1 MGSITTGIGLISG
14 IDTATLIERLLALES
29 QGKVVLQERL
39 ADLQEQQLAMLDINA
54 RLLNLKNAA
63 AAFRTSS
70 VFDAAS
76 ATSSDETVLTALAT
90 GAQPGTFRFIVKQ
103 LVSNSQKLSRGFA
116 DAGTTPLGLSSL
128 SIELG
133 RGGLSSVTNLADL
146 NGGDGVRRGGIVIT
160 DSDGNTATID
170 LGAATTVN
178 EVLEAINSSADV
190 SVTAAVV
197 GDHLEVTDTA
207 SGPGTLVIGNAPGDF
222 TATDLGIAKTAV
234 AGKITGDQVN
244 ALGSS
249 TSLDTLNDG
258 TGVLIR
264 DGSPDLRITAR
275 DGVRIFDIDLGRID
289 APVTDA
295 TLLADLNNGLGVTVN
310 SDEEPDLTFVARDGT
325 EYEVDLTG
333 LTTVGAI
340 RNQIDSVTGGH
351 IQLSIHADGDK
362 FTVTDTVGGAGN
374 LKVLGAGPEA
384 EETAED
390 LGILNV
396 AGTPANSFDGTVLA
410 NADYTPATRTIQ
422 EVIDRINSAK
432 DTLGAD
438 NGGHIVASI
447 AADGVSLHIQD
458 TVGGAS
464 NLKIESTVTNLY
476 AARDLGIEAD
486 VAADFVDGSR
496 LIAGINSVLIQSLN
510 GGDGLG
516 ADNSLTIT
524 DRAGGSDTFTINL
537 GGSVSDLIDQI
548 NASAAIQITASLND
562 AGNGLLLTDTVA
574 SPTGNLIITGNAA
587 DDLKIDTGAGGIAAS
602 TKRGANLQLRYVAEG
617 TRLSQLNY
625 GRGIGTGS
633 FRVSDA
639 ESQFA
644 TINIGSDS
652 TTIYDIINEINGQ
665 ADANFVDVTARIN
678 DTGDG
683 IVLENDLGHGF
694 IRVDTTSGTTARDL
708 RIEGQAEGDGDPID
722 GSYEIAIELNASD
735 TLNEVASAINGAGIP
750 VSAAV
755 LNTGAGPT
763 PYRIS
768 FTSEIGGVPGEL
780 FIDDGG
786 ADLGITTMTE
796 GRNAKIFFGS
806 DDPADAILI
815 ERPSNT
821 VKDVVPG
828 VTLDLLQASDLPV
841 TVTVSRDVNAI
852 IEDVDHFVATFNDA
866 IGRIG
871 QYDFFNADTQTR
883 GPLLGDSTTGRIREA
898 LYRVVQGQATG
909 IGTKFKR
916 LSEVGI
922 TVGSGGQLVFNRAT
936 FEAAFEDDAEA
947 VENLFAAFEQTTVTT
962 EEVAPGVTV
971 STNDTT
977 FTQLGFGELFNTLLE
992 GLTDSLDGAV
1002 SIATDGLNGRIE
1014 QTRKRIEDFDVRL
1027 EAKRLRLER
1036 QFAAME
1042 AALAQ
1047 ITSQQSALVSLTG
1060 NLTLA
1065 QSFLARR

>member
-14 IDTATLIERLLALES
+14 IDTATLIEQLLALES
-29 QGKVVLQERL
+29 GGKVVLQQRL
-39 ADLQEQQLAMLDINA
+39 ANLQERQLAMLDINA

-70 VFDAAS
+70 VFDAA
-76 ATSSDETVLTALAT
+76 AAMSSDESVLTASAN

-103 LVSNSQKLSRGFA
+103 LVSHSQKLSKGFA

-128 SIELG
+128 TVELG
-133 RGGLSSVTNLADL
+133 RGRLSSVTNLADL

-170 LGAATTVN
+170 LGAATTVD
-178 EVLEAINSSADV
+178 EVLDAINTSSDV
-190 SVTAAVV
+190 GVTAAVV

-207 SGPGTLVIGNAPGDF
+207 GGAGTLVIGNAPGDF
-222 TATDLGIAKTAV
+222 TASDLGIDKTAV

-244 ALGSS
+244 LLGSA

-264 DGSPDLRITAR
+264 DGSPDISITAR
-275 DGVRIFDIDLGRID
+275 NGRVFDIDLGRID
-289 APVTDA
+289 APVTNA
-295 TLLADLNNGLGVTVN
+295 TLLSDLNNGLGVTMN
-310 SDEEPDLTFVARDGT
+310 DDEEPDLKFVARDGT

-340 RNQIDSVTGGH
+340 RNQIDSITGGH

-374 LKVLGAGPEA
+374 LKVLGAGPEG

-396 AGTPANSFDGTVLA
+396 AGAPASFFDGTVLA
-410 NADYTPATRTIQ
+410 NADHTPAAGTIQ
-422 EVIDRINSAK
+422 QVIDRINSAK
-432 DTLGAD
+432 DTGGID
-438 NGGHIVASI
+438 NGGDIVASI
-447 AADGVSLHIQD
+447 AADGVSLRI
-458 TVGGAS
+458 TSVTGGS
-464 NLKIESTVTNLY
+464 NLIIASTITNAY

-486 VAADFVDGSR
+486 VAADSVDGNR
-496 LIAGINSVLIQSLN
+496 LIAGINSVLVRSTN

-516 ADNSLTIT
+516 ADDQLTIT
-524 DRAGGSDTFTINL
+524 DRAGGSDTFTIDL
-537 GGSVSDLIDQI
+537 DGSVSDLIAQI
-548 NASAAIQITASLND
+548 NASGAIQITASLND
-562 AGNGLLLTDTVA
+562 AGNGLLITDTVA
-574 SPTGNLIITGNAA
+574 APTGNLIVTGNAA
-587 DDLKIDTGAGGIAAS
+587 DDLHIDTGPGGVAAS
-602 TKRGANLQLRYVAEG
+602 SKRGTNLQLRYVAEG
-617 TRLSQLNY
+617 TKLSQLNF

-639 ESQFA
+639 ESEFA

-652 TTIYDIINEINGQ
+652 RTIYDIINEINGQ
-665 ADANFVDVTARIN
+665 ADANDVDVTARIN
-678 DTGDG
+678 ETGDG

-694 IRVDTTSGTTARDL
+694 IRVDTVSGTTARDL
-708 RIEGQAEGDGDPID
+708 RIEGQAEGDSDPID
-722 GSYEIAIELNASD
+722 GSYETMIELNASD
-735 TLNEVASAINGAGIP
+735 TLNEVVSAMNDAGIP
-750 VSAAV
+750 MSAAV

-780 FIDDGG
+780 VIDDGG
-786 ADLGITTMTE
+786 AGLGVTTLTE
-796 GRNAKIFFGS
+796 GRNAKVFFGS
-806 DDPADAILI
+806 DDPADGILI

-821 VKDVVPG
+821 IKDVVPG
-828 VTLDLLQASDLPV
+828 VTLDLLQPSGTPV
-841 TVTVSRDVNAI
+841 TVTVARDLDAI
-852 IEDVDHFVATFNDA
+852 MEDVDHFVTTFNDA

-871 QYDFFNADTQTR
+871 QYDFYNADTETR
-883 GPLLGDSTTGRIREA
+883 GPLLGDSTTARIRDA

-909 IGTKFKR
+909 LGTKFKR

-922 TVGSGGQLVFNRAT
+922 TVGAGGQLVFDRAK

-947 VENLFAAFEQTTVTT
+947 VENLFAAFKQTTVTT

-971 STNDTT
+971 TTNDQT
-977 FTQLGFGELFNTLLE
+977 FSQLGFGDLFNNLLE

-1047 ITSQQSALVSLTG
+1047 IQSQNNALVSLTG
-1060 NLTLA
+1060 NLTMA
-1065 QSFLARR
+1065 QNMLRR